1 LGEILEKVGLHGL
14 DEKIIAAR
22 TKEGEMEEAAMEGE
36 GNESKQDGDDKE
48 LIGELEKTHISKD
61 TQA

>member
-1 LGEILEKVGLHGL
+1 M